1 MRAGRLLQ
9 EAAAHLEFEAM
20 GTSCEL
26 FLRRGSA
33 EQLERGA
40 GWVRDMQRRLSRFEP
55 DSELT
60 LFNAGAGRWRSI
72 SPELEALLRAAL
84 EAHEVSGGLVNVDVL
99 RSMRAIGYTRPMARG
114 GATAA
119 TLADALAPPPLSAVL
134 EVQPGRARLAPGHGL
149 DLGGIAK
156 GWMADQLVE
165 LLCDNCL
172 ANLGGDLRAR
182 GAGPN
187 GDGWPVRIGEVT
199 VFLRGQAAATSGTWR
214 RRWADPVSGE
224 SLHHIIDPRTGRP
237 ASSNLLEV
245 SVVASSGVLAE
256 TLAKTALLLG
266 AQAAPSYLAS
276 RADAWWLA

>member
-1 MRAGRLLQ
+1 MSGARLVQ
-9 EAAAHLEFEAM
+9 DAVAHLEFEAM

-26 FLRRGSA
+26 FLRDGSV
-33 EQLERGA
+33 EDLDRGA
-40 GWVRDMQRRLSRFEP
+40 EWVREMQRRLSRFEP

-60 LFNAGAGRWRSI
+60 FFNAGAGGWLRI
-72 SPELEALLRAAL
+72 SPELETLLRAAL
-84 EAHEVSGGLVNVDVL
+84 EAHELSGGLVNVDVL
-99 RSMRAIGYTRPMARG
+99 RSMRAIGYTRPMAQG

-119 TLADALAPPPLSAVL
+119 TLVDALVPPPLTAVL
-134 EVQPGRARLAPGHGL
+134 EVIPGRARLAAGHGI

-156 GWMADQLVE
+156 GWMADRLVE
-165 LLCDNCL
+165 LLGDNCL

-182 GAGPN
+182 GGGPH
-187 GDGWPVRIGEVT
+187 GEGWPVKIGEVT
-199 VFLRGQAAATSGTWR
+199 VLLRGQAAATSGTWR
-214 RRWADPVSGE
+214 RRWADPVTGV

-237 ASSNLLEV
+237 ASSNLREV

-266 AQAAPSYLAS
+266 AQAAPAYLAG